1 MQVCQL
7 SIHGVAAPSG
17 AWLVLGTVVH
27 GVITPD
33 VERLDGRLGSVS
45 VVIGSVLLVKLVPDF
60 RLTRDLATA
69 IARHAA

>member
-7 SIHGVAAPSG
+7 SI
-17 AWLVLGTVVH
+17 H

-33 VERLDGRLGSVS
+33 VERLDGRLDTVS
-45 VVIGSVLLVKLVPDF
+45 VVIGSVLLVKLLLDF

>member
-1 MQVCQL
+1 VLVCQL

-17 AWLVLGTVVH
+17 TWLVLGTVVH

-45 VVIGSVLLVKLVPDF
+45 VVIGSVLLVKLVPGF
-60 RLTRDLATA
+60 LLTRDVATA